1 MTPGYLVSQDCQP
14 ADNFE
19 FKLDELHDIR
29 PSLHQARKGWGQRRL
44 CHGAHLDAP
53 TQPPMGHGNCRQT
66 SYANFNAGKFLWAF
80 HKSYLYVRY
89 GRSGWY
95 KMR

>member
-1 MTPGYLVSQDCQP
+1 MCT
-14 ADNFE
+14 DNFE
-19 FKLDELHDIR
+19 FKLSGRDEVHDIV
-29 PSLHQARKGWGQRRL
+29 LALGQERV
-44 CHGAHLDAP
+44 GMMVPPAHLDAP

-66 SYANFNAGKFLWAF
+66 SYANFNAGKFLWVF

-89 GRSGWY
+89 GLAGRD